1 MVGMGNSQ
9 NAINWFEIP
18 ATDFDRAAAF
28 YGNILGRDLLRS
40 EEGPIKMAFLG
51 EDPANPGG
59 ALSHGPGMEPGDKGT
74 VVYLNGGDDLSVIM
88 DRVEPAGGQVLIPK
102 TKISDEYGYF
112 GMFLDTEGNRVGL
125 HNF

>member
-1 MVGMGNSQ
+1 MSESK

-18 ATDFDRAAAF
+18 VTDFDRAVAF
-28 YGNILGRDLLRS
+28 YGRILGRDLVS
-40 EEGPIKMAFLG
+40 TENGPMKMAFLG
-51 EDPANPGG
+51 EDPMNPGG
-59 ALSHGPGMEPGDKGT
+59 ALSFGPGMEPGDTGT
-74 VVYLNGGDDLSVIM
+74 VVYINGGSDLAVIM

-125 HNF
+125 HNY